1 MCHSERSEE
10 SENINVYAIRSFTTF
25 RMTQYVII
33 SRIML
38 TCTFIFFLTI
48 IASFIQR
55 VSGFGFGIFVMMFF
69 PFFLPSYGESVMLSG
84 LLAGSTAL
92 MIAVKNRKYIRWK
105 MMWIVTFF
113 NVLFSFIATE
123 YMRSLSNDFL
133 KQCLGVVLI
142 LIALYFLFG
151 EGRMGRIFKS
161 KPAQVTIGSISGV
174 MGGMFAMPGPPL
186 VLYCISTLEDK
197 REYVTTLQAFSVV
210 FNLFYT
216 IFRFK
221 VGFYS
226 DDTWLWWVIGFGGVI
241 IGSSLGTRCFDV
253 ISNRMLKRIVYVMM
267 IVSGIVAIL

>member
-1 MCHSERSEE
+1 
-10 SENINVYAIRSFTTF
+10 
-25 RMTQYVII
+25 
-33 SRIML
+33 ML
-38 TCTFIFFLTI
+38 TCTFIFFLAI

-92 MIAVKNRKYIRWK
+92 MIAIRNRKYIRWRL
-105 MMWIVTFF
+105 MGLVTFS
-113 NVLFSFIATE
+113 NVLFSFVATE
-123 YMRSLSNDFL
+123 YMRSLSNDVL

-142 LIALYFLFG
+142 LISLYFLFG

-161 KPAQVTIGSISGV
+161 KPAQVTIGSVSGV

-216 IFRFK
+216 AFRFK

-226 DDTWLWWVIGFGGVI
+226 DDTWLWWVIGLVGTM
-241 IGSSLGTRCFDV
+241 IGSSLGSRCFEL
-253 ISNRMLKRIVYVMM
+253 ISNRTLKLIVYVMM
-267 IVSGIVAIL
+267 IISGIVAIC

>member
-1 MCHSERSEE
+1 M
-10 SENINVYAIRSFTTF
+10 F
-25 RMTQYVII
+25 
-33 SRIML
+33 
-38 TCTFIFFLTI
+38 TCTFIFFLAI

-92 MIAVKNRKYIRWK
+92 MIAIRNRKYIRWRL
-105 MMWIVTFF
+105 MGLVTFS
-113 NVLFSFIATE
+113 NVLFSFVATE
-123 YMRSLSNDFL
+123 YMRSLSNNVL

-142 LIALYFLFG
+142 LISLYFLFG

-161 KPAQVTIGSISGV
+161 KPAQVTIGSVSGV

-216 IFRFK
+216 AFRFK
-221 VGFYS
+221 AGFYS
-226 DDTWLWWVIGFGGVI
+226 DDTWLWWVIGLVGTM
-241 IGSSLGTRCFDV
+241 IGSSLGSRCFEL
-253 ISNRMLKRIVYVMM
+253 ISNRTLKLIVYVMM
-267 IVSGIVAIL
+267 IISGIVARC

>member
-1 MCHSERSEE
+1 
-10 SENINVYAIRSFTTF
+10 
-25 RMTQYVII
+25 MTCI
-33 SRIML
+33 
-38 TCTFIFFLTI
+38 FIFLLTI
-48 IASFIQR
+48 VASFIQR
-55 VSGFGFGIFVMMFF
+55 VSGFGFGIFVMIFF

-84 LLAGSTAL
+84 LLAGITAL
-92 MIAVKNRKYIRWK
+92 MIAIKNRKYIRWK

-161 KPAQVTIGSISGV
+161 KSAQVTIGSISGV

-221 VGFYS
+221 AGFYS
-226 DDTWLWWVIGFGGVI
+226 DDTWLWWVIGLGGAI
-241 IGSSLGTRCFDV
+241 IGSSLGARCFDV

-267 IVSGIVAIL
+267 IVSGIVVVL

>member
-1 MCHSERSEE
+1 
-10 SENINVYAIRSFTTF
+10 
-25 RMTQYVII
+25 MTCI
-33 SRIML
+33 
-38 TCTFIFFLTI
+38 FIFLLTI
-48 IASFIQR
+48 VASFIQR

-161 KPAQVTIGSISGV
+161 KSAQVTIGSVRGV

-197 REYVTTLQAFSVV
+197 HEYVTTLQAFSVV

-226 DDTWLWWVIGFGGVI
+226 DDTLLWWVIGLGGAI

>member
-1 MCHSERSEE
+1 
-10 SENINVYAIRSFTTF
+10 
-25 RMTQYVII
+25 
-33 SRIML
+33 ML
-38 TCTFIFFLTI
+38 TCTFIFFLAI

-92 MIAVKNRKYIRWK
+92 MIAIRNRKYIRWRL
-105 MMWIVTFF
+105 MGLVTFS
-113 NVLFSFIATE
+113 NVLFSFVATE
-123 YMRSLSNDFL
+123 YMRALSNDVL

-142 LIALYFLFG
+142 LISLYFLFG

-161 KPAQVTIGSISGV
+161 KPAQVTIGSVSGV

-216 IFRFK
+216 AFRFK
-221 VGFYS
+221 AGFYS
-226 DDTWLWWVIGFGGVI
+226 DDTWLWWVIGLVGTM
-241 IGSSLGTRCFDV
+241 IGSSLGSRCFEL
-253 ISNRMLKRIVYVMM
+253 ISNRTLKLIVYVMM
-267 IVSGIVAIL
+267 IISGIVAIC

>member
-1 MCHSERSEE
+1 
-10 SENINVYAIRSFTTF
+10 
-25 RMTQYVII
+25 
-33 SRIML
+33 ML
-38 TCTFIFFLTI
+38 TCTFIFFLAI

-92 MIAVKNRKYIRWK
+92 MIAIRNRKYIRWRL
-105 MMWIVTFF
+105 MGLVTFS
-113 NVLFSFIATE
+113 NVLVSFVATE
-123 YMRSLSNDFL
+123 YMRSLSNDVL

-142 LIALYFLFG
+142 LISLYFLFG

-161 KPAQVTIGSISGV
+161 KPAQVTIGSVSGV

-216 IFRFK
+216 AFRFK
-221 VGFYS
+221 AGFYS
-226 DDTWLWWVIGFGGVI
+226 DDTWLWWVIGLVGTM
-241 IGSSLGTRCFDV
+241 IGSSLGSRCFEL
-253 ISNRMLKRIVYVMM
+253 ISNRTLKLIVYVMM
-267 IVSGIVAIL
+267 IISGIVAIC

>member
-1 MCHSERSEE
+1 
-10 SENINVYAIRSFTTF
+10 
-25 RMTQYVII
+25 
-33 SRIML
+33 ML
-38 TCTFIFFLTI
+38 TCTFIFLLTI

-92 MIAVKNRKYIRWK
+92 MIAIRNWKYIRWRL
-105 MMWIVTFF
+105 MGIVTFF
-113 NVLFSFIATE
+113 NVLFSFVATE
-123 YMRSLSNDFL
+123 YMRGMSNDTL

-161 KPAQVTIGSISGV
+161 KPAQVTIGSVSGV

-210 FNLFYT
+210 FNVFYT
-216 IFRFK
+216 AFRFK
-221 VGFYS
+221 AGFYS

-241 IGSSLGTRCFDV
+241 IGSSLGARCFDV